1 MWPWSTIRNFRR
13 ELEQADKANAT
24 LSQKIHDTNTE
35 WRKAYGEKEHALLV
49 VKGELLAKK
58 NEVRNFNGAQLADQH
73 AQMTLRTQLAAE
85 RDEAVLR
92 ARNVEKTNRALIV
105 EYEAWLRRYREVL
118 GKLQG
123 ALVRDPKTG
132 RLIKWVEQIHSL
144 PEPQVSPVFA
154 ELTEVQKQVHE
165 ALK

>member
-1 MWPWSTIRNFRR
+1 MWPWSTIRNLRR

-35 WRKAYGEKEHALLV
+35 WRKAHGEKEHALLV
-49 VKGELLAKK
+49 VKGELLAKE
-58 NEVRNFNGAQLADQH
+58 NEVRNFKGAQLADQH

-92 ARNVEKTNRALIV
+92 ARNVE
-105 EYEAWLRRYREVL
+105 AWLRRYREVL

-132 RLIKWVEQIHSL
+132 RLTKWVEQIHSL

>member
-1 MWPWSTIRNFRR
+1 MWPWSTIRNLRR

-35 WRKAYGEKEHALLV
+35 WRKAHGEKEHALLV
-49 VKGELLAKK
+49 VKGELLAKE
-58 NEVRNFNGAQLADQH
+58 NEVQNFKGAQLADQH

-92 ARNVEKTNRALIV
+92 ARNVE
-105 EYEAWLRRYREVL
+105 AWLRRYREVL

-132 RLIKWVEQIHSL
+132 RLTKWVEQIHSL